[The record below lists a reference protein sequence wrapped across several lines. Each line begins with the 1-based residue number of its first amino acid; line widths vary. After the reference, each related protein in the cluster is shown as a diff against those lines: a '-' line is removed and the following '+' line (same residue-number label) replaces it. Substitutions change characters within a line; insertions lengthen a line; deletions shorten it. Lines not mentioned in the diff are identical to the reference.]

1 MAESTV
7 VKVRRDGQIQFL
19 DGSGS
24 PKAYTVAYENGNVS
38 FDGGAK
44 ADRIVIRDRGVIT
57 GSRRGDD
64 PIITITFDVHM
75 RSLTTSAGTDL
86 TICDVMDN
94 SGNVASIPWAKASA
108 AHEEWNLNLKLTI
121 EGTDH
126 ADAADHTATFA
137 ACVFTWS
144 FSEGDPNTIS
154 VTAEC
159 MGGYTS
165 TGPT

>member
-57 GSRRGDD
+57 GSRRGDN

-108 AHEEWNLNLKLTI
+108 AHDEWNLNLKLTI

-137 ACVFTWS
+137 ACVFSWS

-159 MGGYTS
+159 MGSYTS
-165 TGPT
+165 TGPS

>member
-24 PKAYTVAYENGNVS
+24 PKAYTVSYENGNVS
-38 FDGGAK
+38 FGREK
-44 ADRIVIRDRGVIT
+44 ADRIVIRDRGVIV
-57 GSRRGDD
+57 GSRKGDD
-64 PIITITFDVHM
+64 PVLTITFDVHM
-75 RSLTTSAGTDL
+75 RSLTTSSGTDL

-94 SGNVASIPWAKASA
+94 TGNVATIPWVKASA

-126 ADAADHTATFA
+126 ADAADHTGTFA
-137 ACVFTWS
+137 ACVFSWS

-159 MGGYTS
+159 MGSYTS
-165 TGPT
+165 TGPS

>member
-159 MGGYTS
+159 MGSYTS
-165 TGPT
+165 TGPS

>member
-24 PKAYTVAYENGNVS
+24 PKAYTVAYENGNLS
-38 FDGGAK
+38 FGRDK
-44 ADRIVIRDRGVIT
+44 ADRIVIRDRGVIV
-57 GSRRGDD
+57 GSRKGDD
-64 PIITITFDVHM
+64 PVLTITFDVHM
-75 RSLTTSAGTDL
+75 RSLTTSASTDL

-94 SGNVASIPWAKASA
+94 SGNVASIPWVKASA